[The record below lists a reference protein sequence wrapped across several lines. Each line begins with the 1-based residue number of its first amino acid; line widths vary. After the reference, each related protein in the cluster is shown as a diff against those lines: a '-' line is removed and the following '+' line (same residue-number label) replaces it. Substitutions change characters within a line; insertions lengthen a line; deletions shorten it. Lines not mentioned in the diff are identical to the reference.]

1 MNFPKAVRDKSLP
14 AKETEAHRVN
24 DLVDPE
30 ATETVQTAHS
40 RKKIEIDAERMRSS
54 LTRLTSNS
62 IDELE
67 KLSSE
72 LEKLQ
77 EFLKSETEHVQHD
90 IWSVL
95 AGIRVLIE
103 TIAPWKDVGVA
114 SAPNAR
120 SIGRDKLKHWP

>member
-1 MNFPKAVRDKSLP
+1 MNFRKEVSDKSAS
-14 AKETEAHRVN
+14 AKETEASAVD
-24 DLVDPE
+24 DLVE
-30 ATETVQTAHS
+30 QEVTETAQTAHS
-40 RKKIEIDAERMRSS
+40 KKKIEIDAERMRSS

-77 EFLKSETEHVQHD
+77 EFLKSETERVQHD

-95 AGIRVLIE
+95 AGIKVIIE

-114 SAPNAR
+114 SAPNTPTT
-120 SIGRDKLKHWP
+120 GRDKLKRWP